1 MCKKVTRQAVSQS
14 LFRRKAV
21 QAAGYR
27 LFGSVTTAL
36 PPSAGIA
43 IIASALIVAALIAA
57 VTIIE
62 VPLRSRAVGVLV
74 PAGGLI
80 DVVARQPGHVAT
92 IGVVAGEVVPKSHL
106 LLSVASSDG
115 ATLGG
120 APPQVYLTSLR
131 KELHLLENA
140 ANDNQRIAA
149 TRERFLRQEVGA
161 IERQLLLS
169 RNLTDAHAEQ
179 TSLVERNIQ
188 RNRSLAE
195 NGHVTRAQFDQQ
207 VASLLKS
214 RSDGTE
220 KEFRVAQLEHDLDAA
235 KHALTEHIERA
246 VQQSNL
252 HAIETERLHREIA
265 AANYAVLNEYRAPE
279 AAQIAHILVQ
289 PGDVVQAG
297 QVVAKL
303 RRPGALLEAWL
314 YVSTSQARM
323 LQRGQS
329 VEVKL
334 DAYPQEVFGTFSAT
348 VISTSGVALL
358 PTDVD
363 VPLMISG
370 PVFEVRAALND
381 NQVGFGSTRWPLQ
394 PGISFQADIVQ
405 RRLRLYE
412 WLLRTISHKTDIR
425 V

>member
-1 MCKKVTRQAVSQS
+1 MRKKVTRQAINQS

-80 DVVARQPGHVAT
+80 DVVAHLPGHVST
-92 IGVVAGEVVPKSHL
+92 INVVAGEVVPKSHL
-106 LLSVASSDG
+106 LLRVTSGDST
-115 ATLGG
+115 TLGRP
-120 APPQVYLTSLR
+120 PPQVYLTSLR
-131 KELHLLENA
+131 KELRLLENTAIHNKRVA
-140 ANDNQRIAA
+140 AA
-149 TRERFLRQEVGA
+149 REQFLREEVRA
-161 IERQLLLS
+161 IERQLLL
-169 RNLTDAHAEQ
+169 RRKLTQAHVEQ
-179 TSLVERNIQ
+179 TTLAERNIE

-195 NGHVTRAQFDQQ
+195 NGHVARAQIDQQ
-207 VASLLKS
+207 IASLLKS
-214 RSDGTE
+214 RADKTE
-220 KEFRVAQLEHDLDAA
+220 KEFRVAQIEYELDAA
-235 KHALTEHIERA
+235 KHALAEHAELV
-246 VQQSNL
+246 VQQLNL

-265 AANYAVLNEYRAPE
+265 AADYAVSNEYRAPE
-279 AAQIAHILVQ
+279 AAQIAHLLVQ

-297 QVVAKL
+297 QVIAKL
-303 RRPGALLEAWL
+303 RRPGSLLEAWL

-323 LQRGQS
+323 LRRGQS

-370 PVFEVRAALND
+370 PVFEVRAALN
-381 NQVGFGSTRWPLQ
+381 NNEIEFGDTRWPLQ
-394 PGISFQADIVQ
+394 PGVSFQADIVQ

-412 WLLRTISHKTDIR
+412 WLLRTITRQSDIR